1 MELKKEILEAL
12 NDQLNAEL
20 ESAYIYQAM
29 AAMFEEEGFPGFA
42 AWMDMQALEEQE
54 HARKFYDFINE
65 RGGRVK
71 LAAISEPPFEWDSP
85 QAVFEAALEHEEYIS
100 DRINNLVSLAREH
113 DDYATEVFLNWF
125 VDEQVEEEDTVNE
138 ILDKFEK
145 VGDTNTGIYMLD
157 KELGARKE
165 H

>member
-71 LAAISEPPFEWDSP
+71 LAAISEPPLNGIHHRLYLKQHWNMKN
-85 QAVFEAALEHEEYIS
+85 IS
-100 DRINNLVSLAREH
+100 V
-113 DDYATEVFLNWF
+113 TEL
-125 VDEQVEEEDTVNE
+125 
-138 ILDKFEK
+138 I
-145 VGDTNTGIYMLD
+145 I
-157 KELGARKE
+157 
-165 H
+165 

>member
-1 MELKKEILEAL
+1 MKLKREILDAL

-29 AAMFEEEGFPGFA
+29 AAMFEEDGFTGFA
-42 AWMDMQALEEQE
+42 AWMDMQAIEEQE

-71 LAAISEPPFEWDSP
+71 LSSISEPPFEWDSP
-85 QAVFEAALEHEEYIS
+85 KAVFEAALEHEEYIT
-100 DRINNLVSLAREH
+100 DRINKLVSLAREH
-113 DDYATEVFLNWF
+113 DDYATEMFLQWF

-138 ILDKFEK
+138 ILDKLDK
-145 VGDTNTGIYMLD
+145 VGDTNTGLYMLD
-157 KELGARKE
+157 KELGARKG

>member
-1 MELKKEILEAL
+1 
-12 NDQLNAEL
+12 
-20 ESAYIYQAM
+20 
-29 AAMFEEEGFPGFA
+29 
-42 AWMDMQALEEQE
+42 
-54 HARKFYDFINE
+54 
-65 RGGRVK
+65 
-71 LAAISEPPFEWDSP
+71 
-85 QAVFEAALEHEEYIS
+85 LEHEEYIS

-157 KELGARKE
+157 KELGARKG